1 MSELLAQNLCQ
12 SEAVILREMGS
23 LLLFFQSPVLLGCH
37 SSPNGL
43 RQSVQKHPR
52 GKGNFLQVRQDP
64 FPDTA
69 GGIFT
74 CKRNSIEHTGNPQHS
89 EEMGTPLCSLPHVLT
104 SLLLSCYHPS
114 VCSQKAACT
123 VEDFHF
129 MPRCPYS
136 LNILENDFL
145 HHNRNT
151 YKYLGDDTENLNTSA
166 ILSMFEGKNIPDP
179 APAEKQLAETS
190 PKTGGSNSLELN
202 LLHA

>member
-1 MSELLAQNLCQ
+1 M
-12 SEAVILREMGS
+12 
-23 LLLFFQSPVLLGCH
+23 
-37 SSPNGL
+37 
-43 RQSVQKHPR
+43 
-52 GKGNFLQVRQDP
+52 RQDP

-74 CKRNSIEHTGNPQHS
+74 CKRNSIQHTGDPQHS
-89 EEMGTPLCSLPHVLT
+89 EEMGAPLCGLPPVLT
-104 SLLLSCYHPS
+104 SLLRFCYHPS

-129 MPRCPYS
+129 MPCCPYS

-202 LLHA
+202 LLHAWAATGTIKRCARFCWPGCENQKKK

>member
-1 MSELLAQNLCQ
+1 
-12 SEAVILREMGS
+12 
-23 LLLFFQSPVLLGCH
+23 
-37 SSPNGL
+37 
-43 RQSVQKHPR
+43 
-52 GKGNFLQVRQDP
+52 
-64 FPDTA
+64 
-69 GGIFT
+69 
-74 CKRNSIEHTGNPQHS
+74 
-89 EEMGTPLCSLPHVLT
+89 MGTPLCDLPHVLT
-104 SLLLSCYHPS
+104 SLLLFCYHTS

-129 MPRCPYS
+129 MPCCPYS

-166 ILSMFEGKNIPDP
+166 ILSTFKGKNIPDP

-202 LLHA
+202 LLHAWAATGTRKCCARFCWPGCENKKKKEEETFFEPLLSGVGQAQGLSSSSLKGHCWPRPGWTRYWTTE

>member
-1 MSELLAQNLCQ
+1 
-12 SEAVILREMGS
+12 
-23 LLLFFQSPVLLGCH
+23 
-37 SSPNGL
+37 
-43 RQSVQKHPR
+43 
-52 GKGNFLQVRQDP
+52 
-64 FPDTA
+64 
-69 GGIFT
+69 
-74 CKRNSIEHTGNPQHS
+74 
-89 EEMGTPLCSLPHVLT
+89 MGTPLCDLPHVLT
-104 SLLLSCYHPS
+104 SLLLFCYHTS

-129 MPRCPYS
+129 MPCCPYS

-166 ILSMFEGKNIPDP
+166 ILSTFKGKNIPDP